1 MKISELPKAAAVTD
15 VDITVVVQDGE
26 TRQISRKTFIGK
38 TPDDLMQQGGK
49 MWLTANGQEIG
60 AGAALPKTVTV
71 SEFAPAELAALT
83 VDESY
88 AGWGIRAGV
97 FDAKTQTFAWED
109 AYARLPKLDMFL
121 TLNANFAVASS
132 AAYGL
137 NMMIPMDNGTGEF
150 YILLDKDYM
159 EMMIRE
165 IDLPEQVFLNLV
177 QGYYLFVPRQD
188 ASGVLDVYLF
198 CGVSGSGLGS
208 AMRPL
213 IRELYESFVYIVE
226 HTYKAGVA
234 FIPFE
239 KETEA

>member
-26 TRQISRKTFIGK
+26 TRQISRKTFVGK

-71 SEFAPAELAALT
+71 SEFAPTELAALT

-109 AYARLPKLDMFL
+109 AYARLPKLDAFFSIY
-121 TLNANFAVASS
+121 ANFAIASS
-132 AAYGL
+132 AAYGV
-137 NMMIPMDNGTGEF
+137 NMMIPADNGMGEL

-159 EMMIRE
+159 EMMISE
-165 IDLPEQVFLNLV
+165 IDLPEQVFLDLI

-188 ASGVLDVYLF
+188 ASGVFDIYLF
-198 CGVSGSGLGS
+198 CGFMGSGLGS
-208 AMRPL
+208 AMKPL